1 MGLMSTLAYLEAS
14 NANSAAQNAAQE
26 ARAHREFVENQQH
39 QAYLEETKNKT
50 RQLFQD
56 IYNNNG
62 NIEQCDLTHLER
74 IKKPMESRVQTA
86 MKSYDPL
93 AEQNRY
99 IPTKTK
105 ILIPLFLIMTL
116 ITFLEFINKI
126 NIIEGYNIII
136 FIAFLISLFFSW
148 AGIGAYK
155 DTISSNKRDKSNK
168 PKREER
174 YKKLE
179 NLALEFPKL
188 LAGGI
193 TRKSYLDSV
202 IYDLVETLI
211 KNGNRAKVETAYK
224 AFFNVLGD
232 FNPNSVNFDNRF
244 QNVYHFNKTTF
255 SEYNNIIEN

>member
-1 MGLMSTLAYLEAS
+1 
-14 NANSAAQNAAQE
+14 
-26 ARAHREFVENQQH
+26 
-39 QAYLEETKNKT
+39 
-50 RQLFQD
+50 
-56 IYNNNG
+56 
-62 NIEQCDLTHLER
+62 
-74 IKKPMESRVQTA
+74 MESRVQTA

-105 ILIPLFLIMTL
+105 ILIPLFLIITL

-179 NLALEFPKL
+179 NLALEFPEL

-202 IYDLVETLI
+202 IYDIVETLI
-211 KNGNRAKVETAYK
+211 KTV
-224 AFFNVLGD
+224 
-232 FNPNSVNFDNRF
+232 
-244 QNVYHFNKTTF
+244 
-255 SEYNNIIEN
+255 IEKKLKQLIKLFLMY

>member
-14 NANSAAQNAAQE
+14 DANSAAQDAAQE
-26 ARAHREFVENQQH
+26 AREHREFVENQQNK
-39 QAYLEETKNKT
+39 AYFEETKNKT

-86 MKSYDPL
+86 MNTYDPF
-93 AEQNRY
+93 AEQDRY

-116 ITFLEFINKI
+116 ITFLEFISKI
-126 NIIEGYNIII
+126 NIIEGYNNIII
-136 FIAFLISLFFSW
+136 IAFLISLFFSW
-148 AGIGAYK
+148 AGVGAYK
-155 DTISSNKRDKSNK
+155 DTISSNKRNKNNK

-193 TRKSYLDSV
+193 IRKSYLDSV

-211 KNGNRAKVETAYK
+211 KNGNREKTETAYK
-224 AFFNVLGD
+224 IFFNILGN
-232 FNPNSVNFDNRF
+232 FNPNSVYFDNRF
-244 QNVYHFNKTTF
+244 QKLYHFNKTTF
-255 SEYNNIIEN
+255 SEYNNIIKN